1 MALVFPGFQDFQENR
16 FVLAFPIR
24 QGFRGLL
31 LCLETR
37 ERPPEPRSVAE
48 QSFPVKS
55 HVLQSKRTPS
65 NVKVPKLVLLLT
77 PGAGL
82 TSPVDLGGFGH
93 TGQHSPSGVYISVGL
108 NMLVYVPHQRYS

>member
-1 MALVFPGFQDFQENR
+1 MFQENPV
-16 FVLAFPIR
+16 FLAFPIR
-24 QGFRGLL
+24 QGSRDFLGRQ
-31 LCLETR
+31 ETR
-37 ERPPEPRSVAE
+37 ERRPVDPESRLGAE

-55 HVLQSKRTPS
+55 HVLPSKRTPS
-65 NVKVPKLVLLLT
+65 NVKLKLVLLLT

-108 NMLVYVPHQRYS
+108 NS